1 MKKNYLKEI
10 IILILKKQ
18 KIKISYTNIL
28 DDVKNCNLLLYR
40 GSTFAADALALGLKP
55 FYLKLSNEIE
65 IDSLWMFKDSFKE
78 KIKIL
83 MKFHIKLLKLKK

>member
-1 MKKNYLKEI
+1 M
-10 IILILKKQ
+10 
-18 KIKISYTNIL
+18 
-28 DDVKNCNLLLYR
+28 YR

-78 KIKIL
+78 KIINIDQ
-83 MKFHIKLLKLKK
+83 FNIKLLKLKNKKNSISLQKKTSNFSKMFYGKFNYSIKI

>member
-1 MKKNYLKEI
+1 M
-10 IILILKKQ
+10 
-18 KIKISYTNIL
+18 
-28 DDVKNCNLLLYR
+28 YR

-78 KIKIL
+78 KIINIDQ
-83 MKFHIKLLKLKK
+83 FNIKLLKLKNKKNSISLQKKLLILVKCFMENLIIVLKYKIILF